1 MADNSILTPGYQDT
15 TERPLVPSEPEKY
28 LQIDNYLAEYDSD
41 EEKSIVRENLGVP
54 AKDSVYSKQDTNI
67 EISSKIQEAVQQLL
81 SMEDPY
87 GILPKVAEMVSLMV
101 KTDGSTPFTLPQS
114 GVDPQ
119 TDTHLTTKKYVDQV
133 LKDHLNQDDPH
144 DILRQVQ
151 DLLQWYVK
159 SSNVYTKDQ
168 VYTINEI
175 TRLLGLYIKNDGT
188 TPFRKAQL
196 GVDPELDSHLSTKR
210 YVDKTMLEH
219 KMEID
224 PHNFLTTLNNR
235 LSAYAKKQD
244 IYDKTQTYS
253 RTQLDSIINK
263 LINASVT
270 NGIQDYKDYVAS
282 AIKDIYDQHYVKQ
295 DGSVPFTSPQ
305 KGVEAVDANDLV
317 TLSQLLNLNNKIE
330 NISPN
335 WITSGP
341 VEATVGL
348 VEEGTDFPKLLTM
361 QEILDAIFYGQT
373 VSVDCPSYTNITE
386 TCSVTV
392 CIHGSTSLVNY
403 AELYQQGELIQTFTK
418 EQFEDGCVTVE
429 SKPILEDA
437 EFHFKVYYS
446 NGVTHDDTA
455 TTKVSLPVFVGL
467 LPKWKFANTI
477 TMDYLKELENQDVE
491 GTQNRFI
498 NKGNNTDPITF
509 TYKFEDAELRHP
521 FIVLPKDYPDLTT
534 ITTST
539 QKFGIEAF
547 DVINMIPLHIEGVE
561 NDVIFKIY
569 VYKQA
574 LSSLNQEVTYNF
586 D

>member
-175 TRLLGLYIKNDGT
+175 TRLLGSYIKNDGT

-235 LSAYAKKQD
+235 LSAYAKKQE

-263 LINASVT
+263 LVNASVT

-317 TLSQLLNLNNKIE
+317 TLSQLLNLNNKLE

-373 VSVDCPSYTNITE
+373 VSVDCPPYTNITE

-429 SKPILEDA
+429 SKPILEDT

-446 NGVTHDDTA
+446 NGVIHDDTA
-455 TTKVSLPVFVGL
+455 VTKVSLPVFVGL

-498 NKGNNTDPITF
+498 NKGNNTDPINF

-547 DVINMIPLHIEGVE
+547 DVIDMIPLHIEGVE